1 MAYLDSKTL
10 HTLPVHFESR
20 GPEPSSILFPRG
32 PQWTRRYQR
41 MAHVP
46 RLNDCFVYT
55 DQGPPMYRLLGAHY
69 NMYKI
74 PVKTDYHFTDRSCHF
89 ELRQHKSPNYRNE
102 AITFPPGPPPPQ
114 VAIYDHL
121 VTGPVS
127 GNETRD
133 TLQARNNTF
142 SSIQAWDKYRYLPG
156 PPTEAQIW
164 REPQHQLPE
173 APY

>member
-1 MAYLDSKTL
+1 MAYLSSESL
-10 HTLPVHFESR
+10 HTLPGYYDSR
-20 GPEPSSILFPRG
+20 EPEPSSILFPRG

-41 MAHVP
+41 TPHLD

-89 ELRQHKSPNYRNE
+89 ELRQYNAPNYRNE
-102 AITFPPGPPPPQ
+102 ALTFPPGPPPAQ
-114 VAIYDHL
+114 VAVYDQL

-127 GNETRD
+127 DNQTAP
-133 TLQARNNTF
+133 TMQTRNNYF

-156 PPTEAQIW
+156 PPTEKQMN
-164 REPQHQLPE
+164 RKF
-173 APY
+173 